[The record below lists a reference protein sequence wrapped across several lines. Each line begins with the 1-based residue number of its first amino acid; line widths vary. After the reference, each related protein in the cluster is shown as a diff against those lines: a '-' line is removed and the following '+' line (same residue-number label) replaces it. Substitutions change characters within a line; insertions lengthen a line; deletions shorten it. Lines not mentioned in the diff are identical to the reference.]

1 VAAATAALQL
11 NQGFD
16 FFGKCLA
23 ISYARE
29 KSDRISKM
37 DGTYKPKAK
46 RVKLQAADVNRSLDE
61 VKKIKEEALAAT
73 AITTTTGEQDTE
85 AKSAEDLPAVPPP
98 PPPPTET
105 TPPSNIL
112 FAQDIPPE
120 CTEVMLTM
128 LFRQYP
134 GFKEVRVPRQGLSFV
149 EYENEA
155 QATVALKAMNG
166 FKLTQHDS
174 LQLTYGKV

>member
-1 VAAATAALQL
+1 MAAATAALQL
-11 NQGFD
+11 NQGFN
-16 FFGKCLA
+16 FFGKNLA
-23 ISYARE
+23 ISYAKE
-29 KSDRISKM
+29 KSDRVAKM

-46 RVKLQAADVNRSLDE
+46 RAKMQAADISRSLEE
-61 VKKIKEEALAAT
+61 VKKIKEEAFEAT
-73 AITTTTGEQDTE
+73 ITTTTVGEQDTDANTE
-85 AKSAEDLPAVPPP
+85 EDILAPPP

-105 TPPSNIL
+105 SPPSNIL

-120 CTEVMLTM
+120 CTEVMLQM

-155 QATVALKAMNG
+155 QATVALKAMDG
-166 FKLTQHDS
+166 FKLTQHDT
-174 LQLTYGKV
+174 LKLTYGKV